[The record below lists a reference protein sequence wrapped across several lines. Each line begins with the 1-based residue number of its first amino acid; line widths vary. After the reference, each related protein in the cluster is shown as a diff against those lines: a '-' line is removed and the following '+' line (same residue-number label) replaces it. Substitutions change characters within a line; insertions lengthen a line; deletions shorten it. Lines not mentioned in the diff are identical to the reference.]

1 MGNEL
6 LPRAFVVASA
16 FINVHFV
23 KLRRKSVLTCLLATR
38 LI

>member
-6 LPRAFVVASA
+6 AVDIAFLVASA

-23 KLRRKSVLTCLLATR
+23 KLRRKLF
-38 LI
+38 